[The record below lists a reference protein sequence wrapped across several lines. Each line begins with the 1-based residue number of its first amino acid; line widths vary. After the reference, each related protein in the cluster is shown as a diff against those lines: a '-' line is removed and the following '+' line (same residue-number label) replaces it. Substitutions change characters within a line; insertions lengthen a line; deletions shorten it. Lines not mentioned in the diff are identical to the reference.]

1 MKQKTLN
8 FEVKEKN
15 RGITLIALVVTI
27 IVLIILEGISISM
40 LTGQNGILNRAVEAK
55 EKTQVANEKEAVNM
69 AAMEALTEGK
79 GTITKEILT
88 KTMKSY
94 LGKNDVELT
103 GNGPWQYAGSD
114 GAYTI
119 GTSGKVAQGW
129 VYVYDNTQS
138 VKEAPVGVTNGKI
151 TLHIGDYINY
161 NPASSATY
169 KSEVGITQTKTYTT
183 NGPNWSGGT
192 QDFPGYKA
200 SDYQAALDAP
210 ENSDKKNYG
219 NGYGVQDYLASQ
231 ASSVKW
237 QVIGADEETGEL
249 LIFANNKVSDLRIQG
264 ITGYLH
270 GIDELNNACNVYGQ
284 GKGATGGRSLTFD
297 DTNKLLGRDNTR
309 TNEKWT
315 FKWTK
320 DSLKNKGPYVTSS
333 TGRKDYLYFS
343 HLIKDT
349 NIGVFNY
356 YDAATKKWVTN
367 TKDLSEGNITN
378 DEEITTLT
386 RDFSGYGTL
395 DSKYTTTKGYN
406 VLFKANGSNVGSGT
420 QYWLGSS
427 YRHVYYDGTH
437 VNYANWGLY
446 YVNSPSN
453 VDGNSTYL
461 SFGGVN
467 SPSYGVRP
475 VVSLESNIQLEQ
487 DKTATETTTYN
498 IK

>member
-1 MKQKTLN
+1 MLIHKFK
-8 FEVKEKN
+8 KN
-15 RGITLIALVVTI
+15 KGITLIALVVTI
-27 IVLIILEGISISM
+27 IVLLILAGISISM
-40 LTGQNGILNRAVEAK
+40 LTGQNGILNRAQEAK
-55 EKTQVANEKEAVNM
+55 TKTQVANEKETVNM
-69 AAMEALTEGK
+69 AAMEALTEGN

-88 KTMKSY
+88 KTMKAY

-103 GNGPWQYAGSD
+103 GNGPWQYVGSD

-119 GTSGKVAQGW
+119 GASGKVAQGW
-129 VYVYDNTQS
+129 VYVYDNTQEA
-138 VKEAPVGVTNGKI
+138 KDAPVGVTNGKI
-151 TLHIGDYINY
+151 TLNIGDYINY
-161 NPASSATY
+161 NPGTEASYT
-169 KSEVGITQTKTYTT
+169 SEVGITQNQSYTT
-183 NGPNWSGGT
+183 NGPNWSGT
-192 QDFPGYKA
+192 IQDFPGYKA
-200 SDYQAALDAP
+200 SDYQAALDDP
-210 ENSDKKNYG
+210 ENINKKNYG
-219 NGYGVQDYLASQ
+219 NGYGVQNYFASQ

-249 LIFANNKVSDLRIQG
+249 LIFANNKVGDNLQLQG
-264 ITGYLH
+264 ITGYLD
-270 GIDELNNACNVYGQ
+270 GVDELNNACNVYGQ

-320 DSLKNKGPYVTSS
+320 DSLTNKGPYVTSS

-386 RDFSGYGTL
+386 RDFSGYGSL

-406 VLFKANGSNVGSGT
+406 VLFQANGSNVGSET

-427 YRHVYYDGTH
+427 SRGVGNVGTH
-437 VNYANWGLY
+437 VYYANWGLY
-446 YVNSPSN
+446 FVYSPSYVHGSN
-453 VDGNSTYL
+453 TYG
-461 SFGGVN
+461 SFGYVGT
-467 SPSYGVRP
+467 PSYGVRP

>member
-1 MKQKTLN
+1 MKNMNKGQN
-8 FEVKEKN
+8 
-15 RGITLIALVVTI
+15 GITLIALVVTI
-27 IVLIILEGISISM
+27 IVLLILAGISISM
-40 LTGQNGILNRAVEAK
+40 LTGQNGILNRAIEAK
-55 EKTQVANEKEAVNM
+55 EKTQVANEKETVNM

-103 GNGPWQYAGSD
+103 GNGPWQYVGSD

-151 TLHIGDYINY
+151 TLNIGDYINY
-161 NPASSATY
+161 NPTSSATY
-169 KSEVGITQTKTYTT
+169 KSEVGITQNKTYTT

-192 QDFPGYKA
+192 QNFPGCKA
-200 SDYQAALDAP
+200 SDYQAALDNP

-219 NGYGVQDYLASQ
+219 NGYGVQNYSASQ

-270 GIDELNNACNVYGQ
+270 GVDELNNACNVYGQ

-320 DSLKNKGPYVTSS
+320 DSLKNKGPYATSS

-386 RDFSGYGTL
+386 RDFSGYGSL

-406 VLFKANGSNVGSGT
+406 VLFQANGSNVGSGT

-427 YRHVYYDGTH
+427 YRY
-437 VNYANWGLY
+437 VNDEGALVSYANWGLY
-446 YVNSPSN
+446 YVNSPSH
-453 VDGNSTYL
+453 VYGYQTYY
-461 SFGGVN
+461 SFGDVYY
-467 SPSYGVRP
+467 PSYGVRP
-475 VVSLESNIQLEQ
+475 VVSLKSDIQLEQ
-487 DKTATETTTYN
+487 DKTVTETTYN

>member
-1 MKQKTLN
+1 MENKS
-8 FEVKEKN
+8 

-27 IVLIILEGISISM
+27 IILLILAGISISM
-40 LTGQNGILNRAVEAK
+40 LTGQNGILNRAQEAK
-55 EKTQVANEKEAVNM
+55 EKTQVANEKEAIGLATM
-69 AAMEALTEGK
+69 DALTEGN

-94 LGKNDVELT
+94 LGKNDIELI
-103 GNGPWQYAGSD
+103 GNGPWQYVGSD

-119 GTSGKVAQGW
+119 GASGKVAQGW

-151 TLHIGDYINY
+151 TLNIGDYINY
-161 NPASSATY
+161 NPTSSATY
-169 KSEVGITQTKTYTT
+169 KSEVGITQNKTYTT

-192 QDFPGYKA
+192 QDLNGYKA
-200 SDYQAALDAP
+200 SDYQASLDAP

-219 NGYGVQDYLASQ
+219 NGYGVQNYSASQ

-270 GIDELNNACNVYGQ
+270 GVDELNNACNVYGQ

-309 TNEKWT
+309 KNEKWT

-320 DSLKNKGPYVTSS
+320 DSLTNKGPYVTSS

-343 HLIKDT
+343 HLMIDDNKT
-349 NIGVFNY
+349 GVFNY

-367 TKDLSEGNITN
+367 TKDLSNIQN

-386 RDFSGYGTL
+386 RDFSGYSSL

-406 VLFKANGSNVGSGT
+406 VLFQANGSNVGSGT

-427 YRHVYYDGTH
+427 CRDVGDDGAHVS
-437 VNYANWGLY
+437 YARLGLY
-446 YVNSPSN
+446 YVNSPSI
-453 VDGNSTYL
+453 VRGNCPYT
-461 SFGGVN
+461 SFGYVGN
-467 SPSYGVRP
+467 PSCGVRP
-475 VVSLESNIQLEQ
+475 VVSLEANIELEK
-487 DKTATETTTYN
+487 DSASTETTYN

>member
-1 MKQKTLN
+1 MLKHKL
-8 FEVKEKN
+8 KKN

-27 IVLIILEGISISM
+27 IVLLILAGISISM
-40 LTGQNGILNRAVEAK
+40 LTGQNGILNRAQEAK
-55 EKTQVANEKEAVNM
+55 TKTQVANEKEAINLAVLEVV
-69 AAMEALTEGK
+69 ASGK

-88 KTMKSY
+88 NKLKSY

-103 GNGPWQYAGSD
+103 GNGPWQYVGSD

-119 GTSGKVAQGW
+119 GATGKVAQGW
-129 VYVYDNTQS
+129 VYVYDNTQEA
-138 VKEAPVGVTNGKI
+138 KEAPVGVTNGKI
-151 TLHIGDYINY
+151 TLNIGDYINY
-161 NPASSATY
+161 DPGTTATY
-169 KSEVGITQTKTYTT
+169 TSEVGITQSSTYTT

-192 QDFPGYKA
+192 QNWDGYKA
-200 SDYQAALDAP
+200 SDYQAALDDP

-219 NGYGVQDYLASQ
+219 NGAERKTYSASQ

-249 LIFANNKVSDLRIQG
+249 LIFANNKVNDLQLKG

-270 GIDELNNACNVYGQ
+270 GVDELNNACNVYGQ

-320 DSLKNKGPYVTSS
+320 DSLEKKAPYVTSS

-343 HLIKDT
+343 HLIKEDNKT
-349 NIGVFNY
+349 GIFNY
-356 YDAATKKWVTN
+356 YNEKTKKWVTT
-367 TKDLSEGNITN
+367 TKDLSNKTDG
-378 DEEITTLT
+378 EEITTIT
-386 RDFSGYGTL
+386 RDFSGY
-395 DSKYTTTKGYN
+395 DSLENKYAKTKGYN
-406 VLFKANGSNVGSGT
+406 VIFKEKGVDITEGT

-427 YRHVYYDGTH
+427 YSSIDYTDTH
-437 VNYANWGLY
+437 VLFAGWGMY
-446 YVNSPSN
+446 CVISPNN
-453 VDGNSTYL
+453 VRGHSMYH
-461 SFGGVN
+461 SFGLVR
-467 SPSYGVRP
+467 SPFYGVRP
-475 VVSLESNIQLEQ
+475 VVSLKSDIQLEQ
-487 DKTATETTTYN
+487 DKTVTETTYN

>member
-1 MKQKTLN
+1 MKHKL
-8 FEVKEKN
+8 KKN
-15 RGITLIALVVTI
+15 KGITLIALVVTI
-27 IVLIILEGISISM
+27 IILLILAGISISM
-40 LTGQNGILNRAVEAK
+40 LTGQNGILNRAQEAK
-55 EKTQVANEKEAVNM
+55 NKTQVANEKEAIGLATM
-69 AAMEALTEGK
+69 DALTEGK

-94 LGKNDVELT
+94 LGKNDIELT
-103 GNGPWQYAGSD
+103 GNGPWQYVGSD

-119 GTSGKVAQGW
+119 GASGKVAQGW
-129 VYVYDNTQS
+129 VYVYDNTQEA
-138 VKEAPVGVTNGKI
+138 KEAPVGVTNGKI
-151 TLHIGDYINY
+151 ILNIGDYINY
-161 NPASSATY
+161 NPTSSATY

-183 NGPNWSGGT
+183 NGPDWSGET
-192 QDFPGYKA
+192 QNFPGCKA
-200 SDYQAALDAP
+200 SDYQASLDAP

-219 NGYGVQDYLASQ
+219 NGYGVQYYSAGQ

-270 GIDELNNACNVYGQ
+270 GVDELNNACNVYGQ

-297 DTNKLLGRDNTR
+297 DTNKLLGRDNTK

-315 FKWTK
+315 FKWTT
-320 DSLKNKGPYVTSS
+320 DSLTNKGPYVTSS

-386 RDFSGYGTL
+386 RDFSGYGSL

-406 VLFKANGSNVGSGT
+406 VLFQANGSNVGSGT

-427 YRHVYYDGTH
+427 YRY
-437 VNYANWGLY
+437 VNDEGALVSYANWGLY
-446 YVNSPSN
+446 YVNSPSH
-453 VDGNSTYL
+453 VYGYQTYY
-461 SFGGVN
+461 SFGDVDY
-467 SPSYGVRP
+467 PSYGVRP
-475 VVSLESNIQLEQ
+475 VVSLKSDIQLEQ
-487 DKTATETTTYN
+487 DKTVTETTYN

>member
-1 MKQKTLN
+1 MENKS
-8 FEVKEKN
+8 

-27 IVLIILEGISISM
+27 IILLILAGISISM
-40 LTGQNGILNRAVEAK
+40 LTGQNGILNRAQEAK
-55 EKTQVANEKEAVNM
+55 EKTQVANEKEAIGLATM
-69 AAMEALTEGK
+69 DALTEGN

-94 LGKNDVELT
+94 LGKNDIELI
-103 GNGPWQYAGSD
+103 GNGPWQYVGSD

-119 GTSGKVAQGW
+119 GASGKVAQGW

-151 TLHIGDYINY
+151 TLNIGDYINY
-161 NPASSATY
+161 NPTSSATY
-169 KSEVGITQTKTYTT
+169 KSEVGITQNKTYTT

-192 QDFPGYKA
+192 QDLNGYKA
-200 SDYQAALDAP
+200 SDYQASLDAP

-219 NGYGVQDYLASQ
+219 NGYGVQNYSASQ

-270 GIDELNNACNVYGQ
+270 GVDELNNACNVYGQ

-315 FKWTK
+315 FKWTT
-320 DSLKNKGPYVTSS
+320 DSLTNKGPYVTSS
-333 TGRKDYLYFS
+333 TGRKGYLYFS
-343 HLIKDT
+343 HLMIDDNKT
-349 NIGVFNY
+349 GVFNY

-367 TKDLSEGNITN
+367 TKDLSNIQN

-386 RDFSGYGTL
+386 RDFSGYSSL

-406 VLFKANGSNVGSGT
+406 VLFQANGSNVGSGT

-427 YRHVYYDGTH
+427 CRDVGDDGAHVS
-437 VNYANWGLY
+437 YARLGLY
-446 YVNSPSN
+446 YVNSPSI
-453 VDGNSTYL
+453 VRGNCPYT
-461 SFGGVN
+461 SFGYVGN
-467 SPSYGVRP
+467 PSCGVRP
-475 VVSLESNIQLEQ
+475 VVSLEANIELEK
-487 DKTATETTTYN
+487 DSASTETTYN

>member
-27 IVLIILEGISISM
+27 IVLIILAGISISM

-138 VKEAPVGVTNGKI
+138 VTEAPVGVTNGKI

-183 NGPNWSGGT
+183 NGPDWSGT
-192 QDFPGYKA
+192 TRNWDGYKA

-270 GIDELNNACNVYGQ
+270 GVDELNNACNVYGQ

-309 TNEKWT
+309 ANEKWT

-320 DSLKNKGPYVTSS
+320 DSLINKGPYATSS
-333 TGRKDYLYFS
+333 TGRKGYLYFS
-343 HLIKDT
+343 HLMIDDNKT
-349 NIGVFNY
+349 GVFNY

-367 TKDLSEGNITN
+367 TKDLSDIQN

-406 VLFKANGSNVGSGT
+406 VLFQANGSNVGSGT

-427 YRHVYYDGTH
+427 YRGVGIDGSHVFF
-437 VNYANWGLY
+437 ASWGLY
-446 YVNSPSN
+446 YVYSPSYVN
-453 VDGNSTYL
+453 GYNTYY
-461 SFGGVN
+461 SFGDVN
-467 SPSYGVRP
+467 GPSYGVRP

>member
-1 MKQKTLN
+1 MKKQKTRN
-8 FEVKEKN
+8 KGQN
-15 RGITLIALVVTI
+15 GITLIALVVTI
-27 IVLIILEGISISM
+27 IILLILAGISISM
-40 LTGQNGILNRAVEAK
+40 LTGQNGILTRANEAK
-55 EKTQVANEKEAVNM
+55 KKTQVANEKEAIGLATM
-69 AAMEALTEGK
+69 DALTEGK

-103 GNGPWQYAGSD
+103 GNGPWQYVGAD

-129 VYVYDNTQS
+129 VYVYDNTQE
-138 VKEAPVGVTNGKI
+138 VKDAPVGITNGKI
-151 TLHIGDYINY
+151 TLNIGDYINY
-161 NPASSATY
+161 NPGTEASYT
-169 KSEVGITQTKTYTT
+169 SEAGITQDQSYTT

-192 QDFPGYKA
+192 QNWDGYKA
-200 SDYQAALDAP
+200 SDYQIALDAP
-210 ENSDKKNYG
+210 ENSEKKNYG
-219 NGYGVQDYLASQ
+219 NGYGIQKYSVNQ
-231 ASSVKW
+231 ASNVKW
-237 QVIGADEETGEL
+237 QVIGADEETGNL
-249 LIFANNKVSDLRIQG
+249 LIFANNKVGENLQLQG
-264 ITGYLH
+264 ITGYVH
-270 GIDELNNACNVYGQ
+270 GVDELNNACNVYGQ

-309 TNEKWT
+309 KNEKWT

-320 DSLKNKGPYVTSS
+320 DSLTNKGPYVTSS

-343 HLIKDT
+343 HLMIDDNKT
-349 NIGVFNY
+349 GVFNY
-356 YDAATKKWVTN
+356 YDVATKKWVTN
-367 TKDLSEGNITN
+367 TKDLSNIQN

-386 RDFSGYGTL
+386 RDFSGYTSL
-395 DSKYTTTKGYN
+395 ESKYTKTKGYN

-427 YRHVYYDGTH
+427 CRGVSYDGAH
-437 VNYANWGLY
+437 VHYAYWGLY
-446 YVNSPSN
+446 YVYSPSYVSGIN
-453 VDGNSTYL
+453 TYN
-461 SFGGVN
+461 SFGYVS

-487 DKTATETTTYN
+487 DKTATEKTYN

>member
-1 MKQKTLN
+1 MKHK
-8 FEVKEKN
+8 FKKN
-15 RGITLIALVVTI
+15 KGITLIALVVTI
-27 IVLIILEGISISM
+27 IVLLILAGISISM
-40 LTGQNGILNRAVEAK
+40 LTGQNGILNRAQEAK
-55 EKTQVANEKEAVNM
+55 TKTQVANEKETVNM
-69 AAMEALTEGK
+69 AAMEALTEGN

-88 KTMKSY
+88 KTMKAY

-103 GNGPWQYAGSD
+103 GNGPWQYVGSD

-151 TLHIGDYINY
+151 TLNIGDYINY
-161 NPASSATY
+161 NPTSSATY
-169 KSEVGITQTKTYTT
+169 KSEVGITQNKTYTT

-192 QDFPGYKA
+192 QNFLGCKA
-200 SDYQAALDAP
+200 SDYQAALDNS

-219 NGYGVQDYLASQ
+219 NGYGVQNYSASQ

-297 DTNKLLGRDNTR
+297 DTNKLLGKDNTR
-309 TNEKWT
+309 KNEKWT

-320 DSLKNKGPYVTSS
+320 DSLINKGPYATSS
-333 TGRKDYLYFS
+333 VKEGYLDFS
-343 HLIKDT
+343 HLMIDDNKT
-349 NIGVFNY
+349 GVFNY
-356 YDAATKKWVTN
+356 YDTAIKKWVTN
-367 TKDLSEGNITN
+367 TKNLSNIQN

-386 RDFSGYGTL
+386 RDFSGYSSL

-406 VLFKANGSNVGSGT
+406 VLFQANGSNVGSGT

-427 YRHVYYDGTH
+427 YRNVYYDGTH
-437 VNYANWGLY
+437 VNYASWGLY
-446 YVNSPSN
+446 YVYSPSY
-453 VDGNSTYL
+453 VYGASTYH
-461 SFGGVN
+461 SFGYVL

-475 VVSLESNIQLEQ
+475 VVFLKSDIQLEQ
-487 DKTATETTTYN
+487 DKTVTETTYN

>member
-1 MKQKTLN
+1 MLIHKFK
-8 FEVKEKN
+8 KN
-15 RGITLIALVVTI
+15 KGITLIALVVTI
-27 IVLIILEGISISM
+27 IVLLILAGISISM

-55 EKTQVANEKEAVNM
+55 EKTQVANEKETVNM

-88 KTMKSY
+88 KTMKAY

-103 GNGPWQYAGSD
+103 GNGPWQYVGSD

-119 GTSGKVAQGW
+119 GASGKVAQGW
-129 VYVYDNTQS
+129 VYVYDNTQ
-138 VKEAPVGVTNGKI
+138 EAKDAPDGVTNGKI
-151 TLHIGDYINY
+151 TLNIGDYINY
-161 NPASSATY
+161 NPTSSATY
-169 KSEVGITQTKTYTT
+169 KSEVGITQNKTYMT

-192 QDFPGYKA
+192 QNFLGCKA
-200 SDYQAALDAP
+200 SDYQAALDNS

-219 NGYGVQDYLASQ
+219 NGYGVQNYSASQ

-297 DTNKLLGRDNTR
+297 DTNKLLGRDNIR
-309 TNEKWT
+309 KEKWT
-315 FKWTK
+315 FMWTK
-320 DSLKNKGPYVTSS
+320 ESLKKKAPYITSS
-333 TGRKDYLYFS
+333 TGITGYLYFS

-349 NIGVFNY
+349 KTGIFNY
-356 YDAATKKWVTN
+356 YDEETKRWDTN
-367 TKDLSEGNITN
+367 TKDLSNIQS
-378 DEEITTLT
+378 DETITTQT
-386 RDFSGYGTL
+386 RDFSGYGLL
-395 DSKYTTTKGYN
+395 DSKYKNTKGYN
-406 VLFKANGSNVGSGT
+406 VIFKANNLDITSGT

-427 YRHVYYDGTH
+427 YRDVDNVETIERYIDL
-437 VNYANWGLY
+437 GLY
-446 YVNSPSN
+446 CTYGPSSIC
-453 VDGNSTYL
+453 GIGTYY
-461 SFGGVN
+461 SFGLVR

-475 VVSLESNIQLEQ
+475 VVSLKSDIQLEQ
-487 DKTATETTTYN
+487 DKASSEVTYN

>member
-1 MKQKTLN
+1 MENKS
-8 FEVKEKN
+8 

-27 IVLIILEGISISM
+27 IILLILAGISISM
-40 LTGQNGILNRAVEAK
+40 LTGQNGILNRAQEAK
-55 EKTQVANEKEAVNM
+55 EKTQVANEKEAIGLATM
-69 AAMEALTEGK
+69 DALTEGK
-79 GTITKEILT
+79 GTITKELLT

-94 LGKNDVELT
+94 LGKNDIELT
-103 GNGPWQYAGSD
+103 GNGPWQYVGSD

-119 GTSGKVAQGW
+119 GTSGKVSQGW
-129 VYVYDNTQS
+129 VYVYDNTQEA
-138 VKEAPVGVTNGKI
+138 KEAPVGVTNGKI

-161 NPASSATY
+161 NPTSSATY
-169 KSEVGITQTKTYTT
+169 KSEVGIKQTSSTYTT

-219 NGYGVQDYLASQ
+219 NGYVIQYYSASQ
-231 ASSVKW
+231 VSSVKW
-237 QVIGADEETGEL
+237 QVIGADEETGDL
-249 LIFANNKVSDLRIQG
+249 LIFANNKVSDLRLQG
-264 ITGYLH
+264 ITGYLY
-270 GIDELNNACNVYGQ
+270 GVDELNNACNVYGQ
-284 GKGATGGRSLTFD
+284 GKGATGGRSLTLD
-297 DTNKLLGRDNTR
+297 DTNKLLGRDNTKI
-309 TNEKWT
+309 NEKWT
-315 FKWTK
+315 FKWKK
-320 DSLKNKGPYVTSS
+320 DSLTNKAPYVTSS

-367 TKDLSEGNITN
+367 TKDLSEGNIIN

-386 RDFSGYGTL
+386 RDFSGYGSL

-406 VLFKANGSNVGSGT
+406 VLFQANGSNVGSGT

-427 YRHVYYDGTH
+427 YRY
-437 VNYANWGLY
+437 VNDEGALVSYANWGLY
-446 YVNSPSN
+446 YVNSPSH
-453 VDGNSTYL
+453 VYGYQTYY
-461 SFGGVN
+461 SFGDVYY
-467 SPSYGVRP
+467 PSYGVRP
-475 VVSLESNIQLEQ
+475 VVSLKSDIQLEQ
-487 DKTATETTTYN
+487 DKIVTETTYN